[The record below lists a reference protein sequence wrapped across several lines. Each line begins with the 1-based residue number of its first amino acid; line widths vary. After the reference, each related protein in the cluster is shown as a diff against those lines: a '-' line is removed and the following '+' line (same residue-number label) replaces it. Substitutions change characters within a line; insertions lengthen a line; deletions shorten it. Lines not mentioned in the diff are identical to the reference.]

1 MQREN
6 SFKAMLRTGRPCVGT
21 WIKTPHPMV
30 VEVLCRTNL
39 EVLCLDAEHSPFD
52 RRDLDGCIF
61 AANASGMPVLV
72 RVPSPDAH
80 QILNAL
86 DLGATGIVVP
96 HVRNAREAEAAVRH
110 SHFEQNGRGYA
121 GSTRAAR
128 YTGRTMTDHIKAS
141 QAATVVVAQIEDV
154 EGVDAITEIVSVDRL
169 DCVFVGRADLAVSY
183 GAASPADAVV
193 VEAATRVAKAARA
206 ANLPVG
212 MFVSDFGEIP
222 GWVKLG
228 VTLFLLE
235 SDHVFLLRGANQL
248 IERCRTASGTP
259 ST

>member
-1 MQREN
+1 
-6 SFKAMLRTGRPCVGT
+6 
-21 WIKTPHPMV
+21 
-30 VEVLCRTNL
+30 
-39 EVLCLDAEHSPFD
+39 
-52 RRDLDGCIF
+52 
-61 AANASGMPVLV
+61 
-72 RVPSPDAH
+72 
-80 QILNAL
+80 
-86 DLGATGIVVP
+86 
-96 HVRNAREAEAAVRH
+96 
-110 SHFEQNGRGYA
+110 
-121 GSTRAAR
+121 
-128 YTGRTMTDHIKAS
+128 MTDHIKAS